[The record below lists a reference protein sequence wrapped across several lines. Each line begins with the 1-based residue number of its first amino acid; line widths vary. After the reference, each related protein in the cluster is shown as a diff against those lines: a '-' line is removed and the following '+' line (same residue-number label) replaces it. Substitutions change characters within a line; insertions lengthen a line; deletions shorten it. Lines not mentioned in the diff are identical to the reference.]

1 MQFCMTINNLKPL
14 SGTFVHHINC
24 CATEAGLE
32 GAAIQRVIEVLMGKR
47 RL

>member
-1 MQFCMTINNLKPL
+1 MTINNLKPL

-24 CATEAGLE
+24 CATKAGLE